1 MGETIVITT
10 TSDLSKCYELRRSLI
25 YHGWDYH
32 FIQHEWTGFLGKLH
46 ETYNY
51 LKTLKGYTHFIYTD
65 AWDTFAV
72 AGPDAVT
79 IPDGLLI
86 SAERACY
93 PHPDKAAL
101 YPDNPSLWKYVNGGG
116 WCGEIA
122 AFLKMYEMCPPTTE
136 LNDQVYLTDQFLKGY
151 DWIKL
156 DYECKV
162 FQTLGFCPHSDFVF
176 PECSKH
182 PIVLGKPIQTNQ
194 VFYNTVTR
202 SHPAFIHGNGHTPMP
217 HIYELIPKTMN
228 SIKEVQS
235 IWQDTPE
242 THKAI
247 NEYFTEQVNADP
259 KLKAYRDWIEEKIFG
274 FGERSFLWMWKLLI
288 DEIPAPEFLE
298 IGVFRGQ
305 ILGLIRLLSPEA
317 SITGI
322 TPLDSTGGHW
332 ESDYAEDIKLL
343 HTTFDLKQPD
353 IIKGLST
360 DEAVLEVSKKEY
372 DIIYID
378 GGHTYEVA
386 YHDVY
391 HYSGLVKIGGYLVI
405 DDAGNKFNMPDGYFK
420 GIEVVSKAVDELLP
434 NAYYEEIFNVMHNRV
449 FKRIK

>member
-1 MGETIVITT
+1 MNPIVTTT
-10 TSDLSKCYELRRSLI
+10 TSDLSKCYELKRSLI
-25 YHGWDYH
+25 HHGWDYH
-32 FIQHEWTGFLGKLH
+32 FIQHEWDGFLGKLH

-51 LKTLKGYTHFIYTD
+51 LKKLEGYTHFIYTD

-72 AGPDAVT
+72 AGPESVT

-93 PHPDKAAL
+93 PHPEKAVL
-101 YPDNPSLWKYVNGGG
+101 YPDNPSPWKYVNGGG

-122 AFLKMYEMCPPTTE
+122 AFLKMYELCPPTTE

-151 DWIKL
+151 DWISL
-156 DYECKV
+156 DYECSI
-162 FQTLGFCPHSDFVF
+162 FQTIGFCPESDFVF
-176 PECSKH
+176 PLVADGDVTLCKAVATKN
-182 PIVLGKPIQTNQ
+182 I
-194 VFYNTVTR
+194 FYNTVTR
-202 SHPAFIHGNGHTPMP
+202 STPAFIHGNGHTPMP

-242 THKAI
+242 THKLI
-247 NEYFTEQVNADP
+247 NETFTEKVNADP

-305 ILGLIRLLSPEA
+305 ILGLIRLLSPKA

-322 TPLDSTGGHW
+322 TPLDNTGGHW
-332 ESDYAEDIKLL
+332 ESDYAADIKLL
-343 HTTFDLKQPD
+343 HTAFKLKQPK
-353 IIKGLST
+353 IIKGLSDD
-360 DEAVLEVSKKEY
+360 DEVLTEAGKKEY

-378 GGHTYEVA
+378 GGHSYEVA
-386 YHDVY
+386 RHDIY
-391 HYSGLVKIGGYLVI
+391 RYSSFVKVGGYLVI

-420 GIEVVSKAVDELLP
+420 GIEAVSKAVDELLP
-434 NAYYEEIFNVMHNRV
+434 NEYYEEVFNVMHNRV

>member
-1 MGETIVITT
+1 MNPIVITT
-10 TSDLSKCYELRRSLI
+10 TSDLSKCYELKRSLV

-32 FIQHEWTGFLGKLH
+32 FIQHEWDGFLGKLH
-46 ETYNY
+46 YTYNY
-51 LKTLKGYTHFIYTD
+51 LKNLEGYTHFIYTD

-72 AGPDAVT
+72 AGPDSVKV
-79 IPDGLLI
+79 PDGLLI

-93 PHPDKAAL
+93 PHPEKSVL
-101 YPDNPSLWKYVNGGG
+101 YPDNPSPWKYVNGGG

-122 AFLKMYEMCPPTTE
+122 AFIKLYELCPPTTE

-151 DWIKL
+151 DWVKL
-156 DYECKV
+156 DYECEI
-162 FQTLGFCPHSDFVF
+162 FQTLGFCPESDFKFRRHHLGANHYYVYNEANGTF
-176 PECSKH
+176 P
-182 PIVLGKPIQTNQ
+182 T
-194 VFYNTVTR
+194 
-202 SHPAFIHGNGHTPMP
+202 FIHGNGHTPMP
-217 HIYELIPKTMN
+217 HIYELIPKSMN
-228 SIKEVQS
+228 SIKEVQA

-242 THKAI
+242 THKLI
-247 NEYFTEQVNADP
+247 NETFTEKVNADP

-305 ILGLIRLLSPEA
+305 ILGLIRTLSPKA
-317 SITGI
+317 NVTGI

-332 ESDYAEDIKLL
+332 ESDYAADIKLL
-343 HTTFDLKQPD
+343 HNTFKLKQPR

-360 DEAVLEVSKKEY
+360 DETVLAEVGKKEY

-386 YHDVY
+386 RHDVY
-391 HYSGLVKIGGYLVI
+391 RYSSFVKVGGYLVI
-405 DDAGNKFNMPDGYFK
+405 DDAGNKFSMSDGYFK
-420 GIEVVSKAVDELLP
+420 GIEAVSNAVDELLP
-434 NAYYEEIFNVMHNRV
+434 NEYYEEVFNVVHNRV
-449 FKRIK
+449 FRRVK

>member
-1 MGETIVITT
+1 MNPIVITT

-51 LKTLKGYTHFIYTD
+51 LKGLKGYTHFIYTD

-72 AGPDAVT
+72 AGPDAITV
-79 IPDGLLI
+79 PDGLLI

-93 PHPDKAAL
+93 PHPEKAAL
-101 YPDNPSLWKYVNGGG
+101 YPDNPSPWKYVNGGG

-122 AFLKMYEMCPPTTE
+122 AFLKMYELCPPTTE

-151 DWIKL
+151 DWIRL

-162 FQTLGFCPHSDFVF
+162 FQTLGFCPPSNFAVRRRLKEPHD
-176 PECSKH
+176 KH
-182 PIVLGKPIQTNQ
+182 I
-194 VFYNTVTR
+194 YNEITG
-202 SHPAFIHGNGHTPMP
+202 SLPAFIHGNGHTPMP
-217 HIYELIPKTMN
+217 HIYELIPKTMS
-228 SIKEVQS
+228 SIKEVES

-242 THKAI
+242 SHKAI
-247 NEYFTEQVNADP
+247 NEYFTDQVNANP

-288 DEIPAPEFLE
+288 YEIPAPEFLE

-305 ILGLIRLLSPEA
+305 ILGLIRLLSPKA
-317 SITGI
+317 SITGV

-332 ESDYAEDIKLL
+332 ESDYAADIKLL
-343 HTTFDLKQPD
+343 HSTFKLKQPK

-360 DEAVLEVSKKEY
+360 DDTVLGEVSKKEY
-372 DIIYID
+372 DIVYID
-378 GGHTYEVA
+378 GGHSYDVA
-386 YHDVY
+386 RHDVY
-391 HYSGLVKIGGYLVI
+391 RYSSFVKVGGYLVI
-405 DDAGNKFNMPDGYFK
+405 DDAGCKFNMPDGYFK
-420 GIEVVSKAVDELLP
+420 GIEAVSKAVDELLP
-434 NAYYEEIFNVMHNRV
+434 NEYYEEVFNVMHNRV